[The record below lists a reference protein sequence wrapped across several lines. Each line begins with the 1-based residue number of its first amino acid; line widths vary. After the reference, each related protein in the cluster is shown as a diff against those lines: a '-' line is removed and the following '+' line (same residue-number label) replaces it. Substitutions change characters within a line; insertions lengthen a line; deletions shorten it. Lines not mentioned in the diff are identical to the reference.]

1 MIKLIPFT
9 MEDFK
14 LLSSW
19 IKNEDDMVQFSGG
32 TFSYPITKEQIQTC
46 LNDNKSHIFKF
57 IYQDVAIG
65 LGEIYLEDKK
75 TIKLGKILIGDN
87 KFRGRGFGK
96 IIINKLLKKSFEEFH
111 VKCVHLYVYDWN
123 IGAIKCYEKCGMVKN
138 QKTKITKFNNTI
150 WTAINMGIDK
160 NSWGNDRLSNHKP

>member
-1 MIKLIPFT
+1 MKMDKKGLELLLFELKDYKKLT
-9 MEDFK
+9 N
-14 LLSSW
+14 W
-19 IKNEDDMVQFSGG
+19 INSELETVQFAGSS
-32 TFSYPITKEQIQTC
+32 FSYPITKEQIQTC

-57 IYQDVAIG
+57 IYQNVVIG

-87 KFRGRGFGK
+87 KFRGKGLGK

-111 VKCVHLYVYDWN
+111 VEYVHLYVYNWN

-138 QKTKITKFNNTI
+138 KTTKITKFKNTT
-150 WTAINMGIDK
+150 WTAINMEIDK
-160 NSWGNDRLSNHKP
+160 NSWERLK